1 MKFKAIIVHK
11 KLLIQCQLKAIFSLN
26 LQNKITYY
34 SRFMKEMALL
44 CTFAVQKVVGCAHSG
59 YQAPYIENH
68 SLKTAHR
75 QLLCG
80 QREKGK
86 TAVYSC
92 ISFFPLTTSG
102 LLEAVVAC
110 ACSSNV
116 QCMGL
121 DILSVQC
128 SSTHFLDLKLHLV
141 LYLWNPNTEGPQ
153 VSL

>member
-1 MKFKAIIVHK
+1 MHINILCDSYKAF
-11 KLLIQCQLKAIFSLN
+11 AYY
-26 LQNKITYY
+26 YY

-110 ACSSNV
+110 ACSCNV
-116 QCMGL
+116 QCMEL